1 MSVKVYTASG
11 WPFRKDI
18 AQINKRLSDVP
29 FIHIVSTWPEVEHG
43 VSTPESHARDALRD
57 TDDVQKCDVLLALF
71 IDKEY
76 AYRGT
81 NFEMGYAL
89 ASKKIVIAVCAGL
102 DEEKKIS
109 DDKCSFPYSCQ
120 TNVFFY
126 HPDVLRVKTLEEA
139 IGLIGVIAEKMN
151 KE

>member
-11 WPFRKDI
+11 WPFRANI
-18 AQINKRLSDVP
+18 AKINKQLSSLP
-29 FIHIVSTWPEVEHG
+29 FIEIVSTWPEAETG

-57 TDDVQKCDVLLALF
+57 TNEIDKCNILLALF
-71 IDKEY
+71 TDEEY

-81 NFEMGYAL
+81 NFEIGYAL

-102 DEEKKIS
+102 DEEKRVS
-109 DDKCSFPYSCQ
+109 DTCCEFPYFCQ
-120 TNVFFY
+120 RNVFFY
-126 HPDVLRVKTLEEA
+126 HPSVYRVKTLKEA
-139 IGLIGVIAEKMN
+139 IGLIEIIAVKMH